1 MKELLSGLIG
11 PETGIM
17 NKVVPNGDN
26 AARLGHEK
34 PTMGKHASARRLS
47 TEHWA
52 GRHNRYIS
60 VLGPF
65 MIGIYNLAALRGFK
79 L

>member
-26 AARLGHEK
+26 AARLAHEK

-65 MIGIYNLAALRGFK
+65 MIGIYNLAALQGFK

>member
-1 MKELLSGLIG
+1 MKELLSGFIG
-11 PETGIM
+11 PETGLS
-17 NKVVPNGDN
+17 NKVEQNGEN
-26 AARLGHEK
+26 AARLAHKK

-47 TEHWA
+47 AEHWA
-52 GRHNRYIS
+52 GRHSLYIS

-65 MIGIYNLAALRGFK
+65 MIGIYNLVALRGFK

>member
-1 MKELLSGLIG
+1 MKELLSGFVG
-11 PETGIM
+11 SVAGIL
-17 NKVVPNGDN
+17 NKVVPNGEN
-26 AARLGHEK
+26 AARLAHEK

-47 TEHWA
+47 AEHWA
-52 GRHNRYIS
+52 RRHSRYIS

>member
-1 MKELLSGLIG
+1 MKELLSGFIG
-11 PETGIM
+11 PETGIL
-17 NKVVPNGDN
+17 NKVVPNGEN
-26 AARLGHEK
+26 AARLAHEK
-34 PTMGKHASARRLS
+34 PMMGKHESARRLS
-47 TEHWA
+47 AEHWA
-52 GRHNRYIS
+52 GRHSRYIS

>member
-26 AARLGHEK
+26 AARLAHEK

-52 GRHNRYIS
+52 EGYSHYPITLS
-60 VLGPF
+60 PF
-65 MIGIYNLAALRGFK
+65 VIGIYNLAALRGFK